1 MTRKSAATARTSRK
15 PPAGKTDPHRKIGS
29 DLAKIDASEPSP
41 AEMEEIPELTDAL
54 MAGADLYHGP
64 KLVRRG
70 RPPQAGAPKRQV
82 TLRLAPDLIDGFK
95 AGGPGWQVRMEDA
108 LRAALNSG
116 KGGSGSKAAPARTGP
131 AANRLKASSRRP

>member
-1 MTRKSAATARTSRK
+1 MTMKSAATVRTSRK

-82 TLRLAPDLIDGFK
+82 TLRLATDLIDGYRRG
-95 AGGPGWQVRMEDA
+95 AQDGRSEWRMRSGRPSIRAREA
-108 LRAALNSG
+108 QAPKLLRH
-116 KGGSGSKAAPARTGP
+116 APNQPRTG
-131 AANRLKASSRRP
+131 